1 MGAGKAG
8 GRRWASHCGGDALT
22 WDGPWQALE
31 PLYTEGEAV
40 TPYEWAGAHKAEY
53 DPEANN
59 AWGDLKMAVSAPS
72 IHTHTCV

>member
-1 MGAGKAG
+1 M
-8 GRRWASHCGGDALT
+8 T
-22 WDGPWQALE
+22 WDGTWQALE

-40 TPYEWAGAHKAEY
+40 TPYEWAGAHKDEY

>member
-1 MGAGKAG
+1 
-8 GRRWASHCGGDALT
+8 LT
-22 WDGPWQALE
+22 WDGTWQALE

-40 TPYEWAGAHKAEY
+40 TPYEWAGAHKDEY

-72 IHTHTCV
+72 IHTHSCLRVHARGGGGLHHHHLS